1 MTKWF
6 TIQLFLDRLYVK
18 RFSIQILRY
27 FRPSALVISR
37 QKVRCSLTHIT
48 VFMTTVAPKRE
59 YIQGIKGIGRLFR
72 IADDNNDKAIDLHN
86 ELPKLMSDI
95 GVILNKTEL
104 NELIRLLDRNGDGTI
119 SYDEFL
125 YQMAPPLSEE
135 RIKWI
140 NKAFDK
146 LDVDG
151 SGKVSIEDVQ
161 AVHNP
166 KTSELV
172 RMGKTTANQIFANL
186 LRSYDDDGD
195 GLITRDEFIDY
206 YREISPSIDTDE
218 YFGEMMRSAWK
229 L

>member
-1 MTKWF
+1 MT
-6 TIQLFLDRLYVK
+6 VK
-18 RFSIQILRY
+18 
-27 FRPSALVISR
+27 P
-37 QKVRCSLTHIT
+37 
-48 VFMTTVAPKRE
+48 PKRQ
-59 YIQGIKGIGRLFR
+59 YIDLNSLMSRIRQRIVERGAIGIKGIGRLFR
-72 IADDNNDKAIDLHN
+72 SADDTRDQSIDLDN
-86 ELPKLMSDI
+86 ELPKLMGDI

-104 NELIRLLDRNGDGTI
+104 NELARLLDRDGSGRI

-125 YQMAPPLSEE
+125 FQMAPPLSEE
-135 RIKWI
+135 RIRWI

-151 SGKVSIEDVQ
+151 SGKISIADVE

-166 KTSELV
+166 KSSELI
-172 RMGKTTANQIFANL
+172 RLGKTTASAIFANL
-186 LRSYDDDGD
+186 VRSYDEDGD

-218 YFGEMMRSAWK
+218 YFALMIKNAWK

>member
-1 MTKWF
+1 M
-6 TIQLFLDRLYVK
+6 
-18 RFSIQILRY
+18 
-27 FRPSALVISR
+27 
-37 QKVRCSLTHIT
+37 SLKP
-48 VFMTTVAPKRE
+48 PKRQ
-59 YIQGIKGIGRLFR
+59 YIDINSLMARIRQRIVERGAIGVKGIGRLFR
-72 IADDNNDKAIDLHN
+72 IADDNRDQGIDLAN
-86 ELPKLMSDI
+86 ELPKLMGDI

-104 NELIRLLDRNGDGTI
+104 NELIRLLDRDGSGSI

-135 RIKWI
+135 RIRWI

-151 SGKVSIEDVQ
+151 SGKVSIADVE

-166 KTSELV
+166 KTSELI
-172 RMGKTTANQIFANL
+172 RMGKTTATAIFANL
-186 LRSYDDDGD
+186 LRSYDTDGD

-206 YREISPSIDTDE
+206 YREISPSIDNDE
-218 YFGEMMRSAWK
+218 YFALMIKNAWK

>member
-1 MTKWF
+1 M
-6 TIQLFLDRLYVK
+6 RSNRGGYVPEPRK
-18 RFSIQILRY
+18 YITLN
-27 FRPSALVISR
+27 
-37 QKVRCSLTHIT
+37 SLLERIRTRI
-48 VFMTTVAPKRE
+48 VERGAV
-59 YIQGIKGIGRLFR
+59 GVKGIGRLFR
-72 IADDNNDKAIDLHN
+72 IADDNADRSIDLHT
-86 ELPKLMSDI
+86 ELPKLMNDI

-104 NELIRLLDRNGDGTI
+104 TELERLLDRNGDGTI

-151 SGKVSIEDVQ
+151 SGVVNIADIQ

-172 RMGKTTANQIFANL
+172 RMGKTTANQIFANMVA
-186 LRSYDDDGD
+186 SYDHDGD
-195 GLITRDEFIDY
+195 GTITRDEFIDY

-218 YFGEMMRSAWK
+218 YFAEMMKSAWK

>member
-1 MTKWF
+1 MASV
-6 TIQLFLDRLYVK
+6 Q
-18 RFSIQILRY
+18 
-27 FRPSALVISR
+27 R
-37 QKVRCSLTHIT
+37 QYIEL
-48 VFMTTVAPKRE
+48 APLLNRIRTRIVE
-59 YIQGIKGIGRLFR
+59 RGAVGIKGIGRLFK
-72 IADDNNDKAIDLHN
+72 IADDNNSRSIDLKN
-86 ELPKLMSDI
+86 ELPKLMTDI

-104 NELIRLLDRNGDGTI
+104 SELARLLDRTGDGTI

-151 SGKVSIEDVQ
+151 SGVVSINDVQ

-166 KTSELV
+166 DKSELV
-172 RMGKTTANQIFANL
+172 KMGKTTANAIFANL
-186 LRSYDDDGD
+186 LRSYDDDAD
-195 GLITRDEFIDY
+195 GSITRDEFIDY

-218 YFGEMMRSAWK
+218 YFAEMMKNAWK

>member
-1 MTKWF
+1 MSNKGG
-6 TIQLFLDRLYVK
+6 YVPPPRK
-18 RFSIQILRY
+18 YIELN
-27 FRPSALVISR
+27 
-37 QKVRCSLTHIT
+37 SLLERIRTRI
-48 VFMTTVAPKRE
+48 VERGAV
-59 YIQGIKGIGRLFR
+59 GVKGIGRLFR
-72 IADDNNDKAIDLHN
+72 VADDNADKLIDLHT
-86 ELPKLMSDI
+86 ELPKLMNDI

-104 NELIRLLDRNGDGTI
+104 TELERLLDRNGDGNI

-151 SGKVSIEDVQ
+151 SGVVNIADIE

-172 RMGKTTANQIFANL
+172 RMGKTTANQIFANMMA
-186 LRSYDDDGD
+186 SYDHDADGT
-195 GLITRDEFIDY
+195 ITRDEFIDY

-218 YFGEMMRSAWK
+218 YFAEMMKSAWK

>member
-1 MTKWF
+1 MTSPAPVRKY
-6 TIQLFLDRLYVK
+6 IDIDSLMAR
-18 RFSIQILRY
+18 I
-27 FRPSALVISR
+27 R
-37 QKVRCSLTHIT
+37 QRIVERGA
-48 VFMTTVAPKRE
+48 V
-59 YIQGIKGIGRLFR
+59 GIKGLGRLFR
-72 IADDNNDKAIDLHN
+72 IADDNANGKIDLVN
-86 ELPKLMSDI
+86 ELPKLMGDI

-104 NELIRLLDRNGDGTI
+104 NELIRLLDKSGDGEI

-151 SGKVSIEDVQ
+151 SGQVAIQDVQ

-166 KTSELV
+166 KSSELV
-172 RMGKTTANQIFANL
+172 RMGKTTANAIFANL
-186 LRSYDDDGD
+186 LRSYDEDGD

-206 YREISPSIDTDE
+206 YREISPSIDNDE
-218 YFGEMMRSAWK
+218 YFALMMKNAWK

>member
-1 MTKWF
+1 
-6 TIQLFLDRLYVK
+6 
-18 RFSIQILRY
+18 
-27 FRPSALVISR
+27 
-37 QKVRCSLTHIT
+37 
-48 VFMTTVAPKRE
+48 MTTTQRIGSYVPEPRK
-59 YIQGIKGIGRLFR
+59 YIELNALMDRIRARIVERGAVGIKGIGRLFR
-72 IADDNNDKAIDLHN
+72 IADDDSSNSIDLHN
-86 ELPKLMSDI
+86 ELPKLMNDI

-104 NELIRLLDRNGDGTI
+104 TELIRLLDRNGDGTI

-151 SGKVSIEDVQ
+151 SGVVSIADLE

-166 KTSELV
+166 SSSQLV

-186 LRSYDDDGD
+186 LSSYDSDADGT
-195 GLITRDEFIDY
+195 ITRDEFIDY

-218 YFGEMMRSAWK
+218 YFATMMQNAWK

>member
-1 MTKWF
+1 MTSPAPVRKY
-6 TIQLFLDRLYVK
+6 IDLN
-18 RFSIQILRY
+18 
-27 FRPSALVISR
+27 ALMSR
-37 QKVRCSLTHIT
+37 IRQRIVERGA
-48 VFMTTVAPKRE
+48 V
-59 YIQGIKGIGRLFR
+59 GIKGLGRLFR
-72 IADDNNDKAIDLHN
+72 IADDNADSKIDLRN
-86 ELPKLMSDI
+86 ELPKLMGDI

-104 NELIRLLDRNGDGTI
+104 NELIRLLDKNGDGEI

-125 YQMAPPLSEE
+125 FQMAPPLSEE

-151 SGKVSIEDVQ
+151 SGQVAIQDVQ

-166 KTSELV
+166 KSSELV
-172 RMGKTTANQIFANL
+172 RMGKTTANAIFANL
-186 LRSYDDDGD
+186 LRSYDEDGD

-206 YREISPSIDTDE
+206 YREISPSIDNDE
-218 YFGEMMRSAWK
+218 YFALMMKNAWK

>member
-1 MTKWF
+1 MQRRTG
-6 TIQLFLDRLYVK
+6 YVPEPRK
-18 RFSIQILRY
+18 YIELN
-27 FRPSALVISR
+27 ALMERIRARIVER
-37 QKVRCSLTHIT
+37 GAV
-48 VFMTTVAPKRE
+48 
-59 YIQGIKGIGRLFR
+59 GIKGIGSLFR
-72 IADDNNDKAIDLHN
+72 IADDNMDKTIDLNN
-86 ELPKLMSDI
+86 ELPKLMNDI

-104 NELIRLLDRNGDGTI
+104 TELIRLFDRNGNGTC

-151 SGKVSIEDVQ
+151 TGQVSIADVQ

-172 RMGKTTANQIFANL
+172 KMGKTTANEIFANL
-186 LRSYDDDGD
+186 LRSYDNDSDGM
-195 GLITRDEFIDY
+195 ITRDEFIDY

-218 YFGEMMRSAWK
+218 YFATMMKNAWK

>member
-1 MTKWF
+1 M
-6 TIQLFLDRLYVK
+6 RRRGGYVPEPRK
-18 RFSIQILRY
+18 YIEMN
-27 FRPSALVISR
+27 ALMSR
-37 QKVRCSLTHIT
+37 I
-48 VFMTTVAPKRE
+48 RE
-59 YIQGIKGIGRLFR
+59 RIVERGAVGVKGIGRLFR
-72 IADDNNDKAIDLHN
+72 IADDNCDRNIDLHN
-86 ELPKLMSDI
+86 EMPKLMNDI

-104 NELIRLLDRNGDGTI
+104 TELIRLLDKNGDGTC

-146 LDVDG
+146 LDYDG
-151 SGKVSIEDVQ
+151 SGQVQIADLQ

-172 RMGKTTANQIFANL
+172 KMGKTTANEIFANL
-186 LRSYDDDGD
+186 LQSYDQDGD

-206 YREISPSIDTDE
+206 YREISPSLDTDE
-218 YFGEMMRSAWK
+218 QFAEMMKGAWK

>member
-1 MTKWF
+1 MASV
-6 TIQLFLDRLYVK
+6 Q
-18 RFSIQILRY
+18 
-27 FRPSALVISR
+27 R
-37 QKVRCSLTHIT
+37 QYIEL
-48 VFMTTVAPKRE
+48 APLLNRIRTRIVE
-59 YIQGIKGIGRLFR
+59 RGAVGIKGIGRLFR
-72 IADDNNDKAIDLHN
+72 IADDNNSRSIDLKN
-86 ELPKLMSDI
+86 ELPKLMTDI

-104 NELIRLLDRNGDGTI
+104 SELARLLDRTGDGTI

-151 SGKVSIEDVQ
+151 SGVVNISDVQ

-166 KTSELV
+166 DKSELV
-172 RMGKTTANQIFANL
+172 KMGKTTANAIFANL
-186 LRSYDDDGD
+186 LRSYDDDAD
-195 GLITRDEFIDY
+195 GSITRDEFIDY

-218 YFGEMMRSAWK
+218 YFAEMMKNAWK